1 MIWYHHSIR
10 CDISIQ
16 LPLKGSMAGLIF
28 PLKKSG
34 QNQDQSLAN
43 SVGSSDPELVEGERA
58 RESGRALP

>member
-1 MIWYHHSIR
+1 
-10 CDISIQ
+10 
-16 LPLKGSMAGLIF
+16 MAGLIF